1 MTGIARRALL
11 PLLLLGVAASAVKAQ
26 TKSDNRLHVLRIDP
40 GGPAEPTDSVIVTF
54 DRPVAPEL
62 DHTVDPAGVVR
73 ITPAAA
79 HTAYWRDPSSLVVVF
94 DQPWSFGATYRVDVV
109 PTLRSA
115 DGRRFAA
122 NDLGTVHVRAARALA
137 VWPTARADGRPA
149 TMQRPRVVLEAALA
163 SRGLA
168 GKSWL
173 VPLRCAG
180 SRDSI
185 PLRVES
191 ISPLDPIEAGKL
203 GRRDHV
209 VPALDSL
216 RRVVQLV
223 AEGELPRACL
233 FGVSLQ
239 YDGIARNPADHLTLV
254 QTAPPF
260 RIDSV
265 SVSPLYPSVGHIAL
279 TFSAPI
285 TESELQRTVRVNGHE
300 TRAAPPHYQPTSGLF
315 ASGGRFTWIVA
326 DSLAPGARAEVTIE
340 RDLRDLDGEALGR
353 DERRTVVRPH
363 AAPSVSYMTG
373 LVVVPRDARA
383 LLVVSHVNTDSIA
396 IDIARVPDSLRAAVL
411 EPRRWFQPD
420 EWKKWRGDTV
430 HRAIAVA
437 STLDSTG
444 TVEIPT
450 SLLPDAWRDDPVL
463 MIRAHPIV
471 GARYRALAGQP
482 ASSVLHAVVQRTNLA
497 VHLSA
502 YAGRA
507 EVWVTSL
514 RSAEP
519 VRNARVRVLG
529 AHGATIASATTDA
542 RGRARVDLRGAS
554 DMWPLLEVSAGGD
567 RVFSQLFGVT
577 YGLPRVRILL
587 PGQKQDALYDDDDVN
602 GGYEE
607 DSPRAIE
614 GGVQLHGA
622 AFSERGIYRPGEHV
636 FLHGVVRTFEPYGKW
651 ATPAG
656 DSVRWTI
663 SWLGDPYGWKQKL
676 DVVQRRALVLTS
688 FGSAVDTFDIPRSA
702 ALGAYRAT
710 LALRTPIGWR
720 TAATTQ
726 FSVAEYRPTEFE
738 LQLASDTTRRL
749 FAGDTARVRAS
760 ARYLF
765 GMPMTGRMVH
775 WSATVTEGQPPIAGI
790 RALEGFRVGRP
801 WWRIP
806 DGERIQPVFTRSD
819 SALLDA
825 AGTVAIALPA
835 TTPWPTG
842 AMQVVVSATDA
853 SRQAVTA
860 QRTITVHGADAY
872 VGMRTRSTRW
882 YWNAGDTVPVEL
894 MVTRVDG
901 STRAGTNVALAALR
915 YAWRDNFWR
924 ADTVWR
930 GAARSA
936 SQPVLAPFTPPS
948 PGWYELLAT
957 ARDERGRPTT
967 TGLSLWVAGP
977 ASRTIASERREIDI
991 SLDQTRFAPGD
1002 TITAVLSAPVAQRAW
1017 ISLTRTAPLDER
1029 VVALRA
1035 GPNVVRIPVP
1045 MEAIPRAELRVVGV
1059 SALGSALSDRDS
1071 YISYASRTIEVSAKA
1086 RELAVQ
1092 IVPERSRYAPGEPV
1106 RVRVHVAD
1114 ARGRGMRAETTIW
1127 AVDQGV
1133 GLLTGLEKP
1142 DLLGTLLGTNVI
1154 SAWQRS
1160 TLDGSVL
1167 GLPRAPDDRSVQV
1180 RIRGMSSRSAR
1191 RMSGMYLEETVVT
1204 AYREARVASV
1214 RRLFSTTPLFTS
1226 GVVTDSAGFA
1236 ETSFTLPDN
1245 VTTYRLFATAVS
1257 QGVEA
1262 GSGDT
1267 SLVSTRPLLVRAA
1280 LPRVVRLGDS
1290 LVAGGVL
1297 TQDAEGTTPI
1307 SLRVETRGIEVL
1319 GAATRSDTLRDRVA
1333 RELRF
1338 PMKVTAGDSV
1348 MVRLRGGSASA
1359 QDAVELTLPVS
1370 AAGHPRAHVVSGTMQ
1385 GKADVALPVVEGIDV
1400 ARSRVKVQ
1408 LGSSV
1413 LPLVRQLSDALRAYP
1428 YGCTEQLTSAGRA
1441 LLARLALERVTNP
1454 AAPLGDAE
1462 RRQLESIV
1470 SRIVARQLP
1479 DGGFGYWDTDSWTSP
1494 WLTAYAAEL
1503 LLDARAEGISV
1514 PESVTDQVAQYLG
1527 LKALH
1532 AMEAWTSR
1540 VREASSAH
1548 DLLAMARV
1556 LRRLGQPN
1564 APVEV
1569 ALETRRDRLGFVDRL
1584 DLARLRAM
1592 SGDSSDARR
1601 LLDGA
1606 WKAAHLSGQKVALDD
1621 STRGEG
1627 WLFASRLRPLA
1638 LLARTTAELQP
1649 AHPLLG
1655 ALVESIVQR
1664 GRAERDWQWN
1674 TLDQSATAD
1683 ALAATR
1689 SIYGF
1694 GARRSVTVASTTA
1707 TLAKIDVEAG
1717 HADSVAFSLATLVPP
1732 TRPDSTPRL
1741 ALAAE
1746 SATPIFYAAT
1756 LFETPRARPVRA
1768 DDEGISV
1775 ERWYEGYDDR
1785 KPTTSVRE
1793 GQLVRVRLRIT
1804 VNGDRDFVAVEDP
1817 LPAGLEAVDLNLRTS
1832 AALQPPAWARNA
1844 GDDRVGARGY
1854 QGWWSPWEHTE
1865 MRDDR
1870 VLYFARMLGRGS
1882 WDISYVAR
1890 ATTAGRF
1897 VRPPAHAE
1905 EMYNPAVH
1913 GRSDGG
1919 WFTVTQASDR

>member
-1 MTGIARRALL
+1 MKTIVRRVLL
-11 PLLLLGVAASAVKAQ
+11 SLLLLAVDAAALQAQ
-26 TKSDNRLHVLRIDP
+26 RGQQLHVLRMEP
-40 GGPAEPTDSVIVTF
+40 SGPAEPTDSVVVTF

-62 DHTVDPAGVVR
+62 DRSVDPARVVR

-79 HTAYWRDPSSLVVVF
+79 HSAYWRDPSSLVVVF
-94 DQPWSFGATYRVDVV
+94 ERPWRYGATYRVDVV

-122 NDLGTVHVRAARALA
+122 SDLGPVHVRAARVLA
-137 VWPTARADGRPA
+137 IWPSVRADGRP
-149 TMQRPRVVLEAALA
+149 TTLQRPRVVLEAAPPTA
-163 SRGLA
+163 GLA

-173 VPLRCAG
+173 VPFQCGWA
-180 SRDSI
+180 RDSI

-191 ISPLDPIEAGKL
+191 VSPLDTIEARKL
-203 GRRDHV
+203 GRRDDV

-223 AEGELPRACL
+223 ADAELPRGCM

-239 YDGIARNPADHLTLV
+239 ADGTGSGHRGDEMIVGTP
-254 QTAPPF
+254 PPF
-260 RIDSV
+260 RVDSV
-265 SVSPLYPSVGHIAL
+265 GVSPRYPSIGHIVVG
-279 TFSAPI
+279 FNAPI
-285 TESELQRTVRVNGHE
+285 TEAELQRTVRVNGRE
-300 TRAAPPHYQPTSGLF
+300 TRAAPPHYQLTSGVF
-315 ASGGRFTWIVA
+315 ASGGRFAWILA
-326 DSLAPGARAEVTIE
+326 DSLAPGARAEVTIQ
-340 RDLRDLDGEALGR
+340 RDLRDLDGEELGR

-363 AAPSVSYMTG
+363 AVPSVSHMTG

-396 IDIARVPDSLRAAVL
+396 LDIARVPDSLRAAVL
-411 EPRRWFQPD
+411 EPRRWFQLD

-430 HRAIAVA
+430 HRVIAVA

-444 TVEIPT
+444 TVEIPV

-463 MIRAHPIV
+463 MIRAQPIV

-482 ASSVLHAVVQRTNLA
+482 ASSALHAVVQRTNLA
-497 VHLSA
+497 AHVSA
-502 YAGRA
+502 YAGRT
-507 EVWVTSL
+507 EVWVTAL
-514 RSAEP
+514 RTAEP

-529 AHGATIASATTDA
+529 THGATIASATTDA
-542 RGRARVDLRGAS
+542 RGRARVDLRGAT
-554 DMWPLLEVSAGGD
+554 DVTPLLEVSAGGD
-567 RVFSQLFGVT
+567 RVFSQLFGVS
-577 YGLPRVRILL
+577 YGLPRVRYLL
-587 PGQKQDALYDDDDVN
+587 PGQSLDALFDDDDIN
-602 GGYEE
+602 GGDEE
-607 DSPRAIE
+607 TPRAIE
-614 GGVQLHGA
+614 GGMQLHGA
-622 AFSERGIYRPGEHV
+622 AFSERGIYRPGERA

-656 DSVRWTI
+656 DSVRWTV
-663 SWLGDPYGWKQKL
+663 SWRGDPYGWKQKL

-702 ALGAYRAT
+702 ALGVYRAT
-710 LALRTPIGWR
+710 LALRTPMGWR

-726 FSVAEYRPTEFE
+726 FSVAEYRATEFD

-765 GMPMTGRMVH
+765 GMPMTGQMVH
-775 WSATVTEGQPPIAGI
+775 WSATVNEGQPAIAGI

-806 DGERIQPVFTRSD
+806 DTERVPGTFIPSD
-819 SALLDA
+819 SALLDT
-825 AGTVAIALPA
+825 AGSVSIALPA
-835 TTPWPTG
+835 TSPWPTG
-842 AMQVVVSATDA
+842 AMQVVVWATDA
-853 SRQAVTA
+853 SRQVVTA

-882 YWNAGDTVPVEL
+882 YWNAGDTIPVEL

-901 STRAGTNVALAALR
+901 TTRPGTSVVLTALR
-915 YAWRDNFWR
+915 YEWRGNLWR
-924 ADTVWR
+924 ADTVWH
-930 GAARSA
+930 GTARSGG
-936 SQPVLAPFTPPS
+936 QPVLAPFAPPS

-977 ASRTIASERREIDI
+977 APRTIASERRDIDL

-1002 TITAVLSAPVAQRAW
+1002 TIVAVLNAPAAQRAW
-1017 ISLTRTAPLDER
+1017 IALTRTAPLDEQ

-1059 SALGSALSDRDS
+1059 AALGAALSDRES
-1071 YISYASRTIEVSAKA
+1071 YISYASRTIDVSAKS
-1086 RELAVQ
+1086 RELAVHV
-1092 IVPERSRYAPGEPV
+1092 VPERGRYAPGEPV

-1114 ARGRGMRAETTIW
+1114 ARGHGTRAETTIW

-1154 SAWQRS
+1154 SPWQRS

-1167 GLPRAPDDRSVQV
+1167 GLPRPDGRSVQV
-1180 RIRGMSSRSAR
+1180 RIRGMSSA
-1191 RMSGMYLEETVVT
+1191 RMSGRMALEEVVVT
-1204 AYREARVASV
+1204 AYGEGRAAPV
-1214 RRLFSTTPLFTS
+1214 RRRFSTTPLFVS

-1245 VTTYRLFATAVS
+1245 VTTYRLFATAITH
-1257 QGVEA
+1257 GVEA

-1280 LPRVVRLGDS
+1280 LPRAVRLGDS

-1297 TQDAEGTTPI
+1297 TQDADGATPV
-1307 SLRVETRGIEVL
+1307 SLRVETRGIDVS
-1319 GAATRSDTLRDRVA
+1319 GSATRSDTLRDRVA

-1338 PMKVTAGDSV
+1338 PMRVTAGDSV
-1348 MVRLRGGSASA
+1348 MVRLRGGSASD

-1385 GKADVALPVVEGIDV
+1385 GKADVALPVVDGIDV
-1400 ARSRVKVQ
+1400 ERSRVKVQ

-1441 LLARLALERVTNP
+1441 LLARLSLERVTNP
-1454 AAPLGDAE
+1454 SASLGEAD

-1479 DGGFGYWDTDSWTSP
+1479 EGGFGYWDTDSWTSP

-1514 PESVTDQVAQYLG
+1514 PESVGDQVVQYLDREM
-1527 LKALH
+1527 LDLSE
-1532 AMEAWTSR
+1532 MQTWTDR
-1540 VREASSAH
+1540 IREARSSH
-1548 DLLAMARV
+1548 DLLASARV
-1556 LRRLGQPN
+1556 RRRLGRPD
-1564 APVEV
+1564 AR
-1569 ALETRRDRLGFVDRL
+1569 LESFLTARRDRLGFVDRL

-1592 SGDSSDARR
+1592 AGDSADARR

-1606 WKAAHLSGQKVALDD
+1606 WKAAHPSGQKVALDD
-1621 STRGEG
+1621 STRGHG
-1627 WLFASRLRPLA
+1627 WLFESRLRPLA
-1638 LLARTTAELQP
+1638 LLVQTTAELEP
-1649 AHPLLG
+1649 KHPLLG

-1674 TLDQSATAD
+1674 TLDQSTTAD
-1683 ALAATR
+1683 ALAALR

-1694 GARRSVTVASTTA
+1694 GARRSVTVATPTT
-1707 TLAKIDVEAG
+1707 TLATVDIEAG
-1717 HADSVAFSLATLVPP
+1717 RADSVAFPLATLVPP
-1732 TRPDSTPRL
+1732 AKPDSTPRL

-1775 ERWYEGYDDR
+1775 ERWYEGYDDG
-1785 KPTTSVRE
+1785 KPTTSVGE
-1793 GQLVRVRLRIT
+1793 GELVRVRLRIT
-1804 VNGDRDFVAVEDP
+1804 VNGDREFVAVEDP

-1832 AALQPPAWARNA
+1832 AALQPPAWAQDAADGRRR
-1844 GDDRVGARGY
+1844 GRGARRD

-1870 VLYFARMLGRGS
+1870 VLYFSRQLRRGS

-1890 ATTAGRF
+1890 ATTAGKF

-1919 WFTVTQASDR
+1919 WFTVRE